1 MAECMDNRIGPV
13 FLARRERPRFAVT
26 VGRAVVILSLCSAWL
41 ATVAEGAEPTDHD
54 GKPGA
59 VQVIPPEVKPRE
71 VSEAKIDT
79 ELFEVGLF
87 AGVLDIDNF
96 GSAAVY
102 GLNATFHA
110 TEDFFLQANYGRSKA
125 GNTSFEDLSGENV
138 RLLTDSERDYTYYD
152 FLFGYNI
159 FPGEVFMTSK
169 LTFNSAFYLVGGVG
183 NTKFGGE
190 DNFTT
195 TLGAGYRIIL
205 RDWLTWHIDFRDH
218 IFNSDIINNSD
229 TTHNIELSSGVSFF
243 F

>member
-1 MAECMDNRIGPV
+1 MAKCMGNWIKSI
-13 FLARRERPRFAVT
+13 FLGGLLRLYYVVT
-26 VGRAVVILSLCSAWL
+26 VGGMIALLSLYRGGL
-41 ATVAEGAEPTDHD
+41 AAAAEGTEVTDEG

-59 VQVIPPEVKPRE
+59 VQVIAPEVKPRE
-71 VSEAKIDT
+71 ISEAKIDT

-102 GLNATFHA
+102 GLNASFHA

-125 GNTSFEDLSGENV
+125 GNTSFEDLSGDNV

-159 FPGEVFMTSK
+159 FPGEVFMTSR

-190 DNFTT
+190 DNYTT
-195 TLGAGYRIIL
+195 TVGTGYRIIL
-205 RDWLTWHIDFRDH
+205 RDWLAWHIDFRDH
-218 IFNSDIINNSD
+218 IFNSDIINDSQ